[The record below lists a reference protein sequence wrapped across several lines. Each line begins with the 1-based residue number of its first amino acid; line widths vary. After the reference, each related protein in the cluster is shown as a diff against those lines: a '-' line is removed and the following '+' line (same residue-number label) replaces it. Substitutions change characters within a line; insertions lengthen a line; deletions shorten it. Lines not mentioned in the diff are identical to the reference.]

1 MVISQ
6 IFCLVVGVLG
16 CVLAL
21 SSKSEH
27 EKPARSSL
35 ILTGLLSLLS
45 IGLAFSPIAI
55 SPGFDPGRFLALG
68 IGLLSGIAMSF
79 LGAKSGPIFAIG
91 IAGLLSAIPP
101 LQGIESSPIAVF
113 ASSGAGLGL
122 ALLLLRLNFGLEA
135 PILVV
140 LAGMISVLAGAQLG
154 SDQALAGNWFLAVSG
169 AVLLVASALGKFI
182 AENPLLGRSLL
193 VATFLALMFLVCDRM
208 LMLPFSGVLVA
219 ISVLAMVAVAWALP
233 MDGEL
238 SLFPA
243 LLCGILW
250 IAVGTTAFAEA
261 RGLGMGICAF
271 AAIATAVIL
280 GHSRAALT
288 AAPLAFLAIYRAF
301 GVAHPD
307 ASKALDIGQH
317 YGLIGLMLGI
327 LVALA
332 LAESSEA
339 EDQRVTWLTTI
350 ATIVGCGF
358 APMLLGAKG
367 SIGILAGLGL
377 APVISL
383 LRPRVNQAMIW
394 PAMVTLTGAMIFA
407 YSSLKD
413 KLDIDRDAKLGT
425 LVYVAI
431 FFVIAG
437 VAAAI
442 LNRPKATENPS

>member
-1 MVISQ
+1 
-6 IFCLVVGVLG
+6 
-16 CVLAL
+16 
-21 SSKSEH
+21 
-27 EKPARSSL
+27 
-35 ILTGLLSLLS
+35 
-45 IGLAFSPIAI
+45 
-55 SPGFDPGRFLALG
+55 
-68 IGLLSGIAMSF
+68 
-79 LGAKSGPIFAIG
+79 
-91 IAGLLSAIPP
+91 
-101 LQGIESSPIAVF
+101 
-113 ASSGAGLGL
+113 
-122 ALLLLRLNFGLEA
+122 
-135 PILVV
+135 
-140 LAGMISVLAGAQLG
+140 
-154 SDQALAGNWFLAVSG
+154 
-169 AVLLVASALGKFI
+169 
-182 AENPLLGRSLL
+182 
-193 VATFLALMFLVCDRM
+193 
-208 LMLPFSGVLVA
+208 
-219 ISVLAMVAVAWALP
+219 
-233 MDGEL
+233 
-238 SLFPA
+238 
-243 LLCGILW
+243 
-250 IAVGTTAFAEA
+250 
-261 RGLGMGICAF
+261 MGICAF

-339 EDQRVTWLTTI
+339 EDQKVTWLTTM

-431 FFVIAG
+431 FVVLAG

>member
-1 MVISQ
+1 
-6 IFCLVVGVLG
+6 
-16 CVLAL
+16 
-21 SSKSEH
+21 
-27 EKPARSSL
+27 
-35 ILTGLLSLLS
+35 
-45 IGLAFSPIAI
+45 
-55 SPGFDPGRFLALG
+55 
-68 IGLLSGIAMSF
+68 
-79 LGAKSGPIFAIG
+79 
-91 IAGLLSAIPP
+91 
-101 LQGIESSPIAVF
+101 
-113 ASSGAGLGL
+113 
-122 ALLLLRLNFGLEA
+122 
-135 PILVV
+135 
-140 LAGMISVLAGAQLG
+140 
-154 SDQALAGNWFLAVSG
+154 
-169 AVLLVASALGKFI
+169 LVASALSKFVS
-182 AENPLLGRSLL
+182 EKPLLGRGVL
-193 VATFLALMFLVCDRM
+193 VVAFLALMFLVCDRM

-339 EDQRVTWLTTI
+339 EDQKVTWLTTM

-431 FFVIAG
+431 FVVLAG